1 MNKTKDWTGDTNSVF
16 KTLGAS
22 SHGNEDRHNEDYYAT
37 EPRAT
42 ELLLELEE
50 FNNCILEPACGEG
63 HMSDVLISR
72 GYNVTSYD
80 LIDRGYGK
88 GGIDFL
94 NQGTLFTDRCI
105 WGGDI
110 VTNPPYKYATEFVLK
125 ALDSIAEKHKVAMFL
140 KIQFLESKG
149 RYKEIFKSYPP
160 ARIYV
165 SVARSQ
171 CCRNGD
177 FEKYKGVGNAVCYAW
192 YIWEKG
198 YTGEPKIKWFNYG
211 E

>member
-1 MNKTKDWTGDTNSVF
+1 MSKTKDWTRGANSVF

-22 SHGNEDRHNEDYYAT
+22 NHVEEQREMHDYYAT

-80 LIDRGYGK
+80 LIDRGYGD
-88 GGIDFL
+88 GVMDFL
-94 NQGTLFTDRCI
+94 SDDIQS
-105 WGGDI
+105 WHGDI
-110 VTNPPYKYATEFVLK
+110 ITNPPYKLAKQFVEK
-125 ALDSIAEKHKVAMFL
+125 SLDIIPEGNKVAMFL
-140 KIQFLESKG
+140 KLLFMESQERKDLF
-149 RYKEIFKSYPP
+149 INNPP
-160 ARIYV
+160 KVIYV
-165 SVARSQ
+165 SSSRLSCAK
-171 CCRNGD
+171 NGD
-177 FEKYKGVGNAVCYAW
+177 FTQREGSAVAYAW

-198 YTGEPKIKWFNYG
+198 YKGDTVVKWFN
-211 E
+211 

>member
-1 MNKTKDWTGDTNSVF
+1 MKDWKGNSRTTF
-16 KTLGAS
+16 IQLAAS
-22 SHGNEDRHNEDYYAT
+22 NHSLLERESNDFYAT
-37 EPRAT
+37 DPKAV
-42 ELLLELEE
+42 ELLLKHET
-50 FNNCILEPACGEG
+50 FSHDIWEPACGAG
-63 HMSDVLISR
+63 HISEVLKAH
-72 GYNVTSYD
+72 GYNVKSTD

-94 NQGTLFTDRCI
+94 NQGTLFTDKCI

-110 VTNPPYKYATEFVLK
+110 ITNPPYKYAEEFVVKSLESIK
-125 ALDSIAEKHKVAMFL
+125 AKHKVAMLL
-140 KIQFLESKG
+140 KIQFLESMS
-149 RYKEIFKSYPP
+149 RYTNIFKNIPP
-160 ARIYV
+160 KTIYA
-165 SVARSQ
+165 SVKRTN

-177 FEKYKGVGNAVCYAW
+177 FEKYKGAGSAVSYAW

>member
-1 MNKTKDWTGDTNSVF
+1 MKDWKGNSRTTF
-16 KTLGAS
+16 IQLAAS
-22 SHGNEDRHNEDYYAT
+22 NHSLLERESNDFYAT
-37 EPRAT
+37 DPKAV
-42 ELLLELEE
+42 ELLLKHET
-50 FNNCILEPACGEG
+50 FSHDIWEPACGAG
-63 HMSDVLISR
+63 HISEVLKAH
-72 GYNVTSYD
+72 GYNVKSTD

-88 GGIDFL
+88 GDIDFL

-171 CCRNGD
+171 C
-177 FEKYKGVGNAVCYAW
+177 
-192 YIWEKG
+192 
-198 YTGEPKIKWFNYG
+198 
-211 E
+211 

>member
-1 MNKTKDWTGDTNSVF
+1 MSKTKDWTRGTNSIF

-22 SHGNEDRHNEDYYAT
+22 NHVEEQREMHDYYAT

-80 LIDRGYGK
+80 LIDRGYGD
-88 GGIDFL
+88 GVMDFL
-94 NQGTLFTDRCI
+94 SDDIQS
-105 WGGDI
+105 WHGDI
-110 VTNPPYKYATEFVLK
+110 ITNPPYKFAKQFVEK
-125 ALDSIAEKHKVAMFL
+125 SLDIIPEGNKVAMFL
-140 KIQFLESKG
+140 KLLFMESQG
-149 RYKEIFKSYPP
+149 RKDLFINNPP
-160 ARIYV
+160 KVIYV
-165 SVARSQ
+165 SSSRLSCAK
-171 CCRNGD
+171 NGD
-177 FEKYKGVGNAVCYAW
+177 FTQREGSAIAYAW

-198 YTGEPKIKWFNYG
+198 YKGDTVVKWFN
-211 E
+211 

>member
-50 FNNCILEPACGEG
+50 FNSCILEPACGEG
-63 HMSDVLISR
+63 HMSDVLIRR

-80 LIDRGYGK
+80 LIDRGYGD
-88 GGIDFL
+88 GVMDFL
-94 NQGTLFTDRCI
+94 SDDIQS
-105 WGGDI
+105 WHGDI
-110 VTNPPYKYATEFVLK
+110 ITNPPYKFAKQFVEK
-125 ALDSIAEKHKVAMFL
+125 SLDIIPRGNKVVMFL
-140 KIQFLESKG
+140 KLQFMESKG
-149 RYKEIFKSYPP
+149 RKDLFISNPP
-160 ARIYV
+160 KTIYV
-165 SVARSQ
+165 SSSRLLCAK
-171 CCRNGD
+171 NGD
-177 FEKYKGVGNAVCYAW
+177 FTQKESSAVAYAW

-198 YTGEPKIKWFNYG
+198 YKGDTVIKWFN
-211 E
+211 